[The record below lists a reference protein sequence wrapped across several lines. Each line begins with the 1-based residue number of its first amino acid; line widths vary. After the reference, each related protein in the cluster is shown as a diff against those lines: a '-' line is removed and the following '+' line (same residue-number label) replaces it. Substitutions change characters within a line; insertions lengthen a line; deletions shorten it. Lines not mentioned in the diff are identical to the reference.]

1 VDLEA
6 ERRLQ
11 QFLIAAIQAGVITSA
26 HDLSEGGLAVALAEA
41 CMGGPYADQCLGA
54 RLDLTEYTPG
64 MEAGALLFAE
74 DHGRAVI
81 SLPFARRNK
90 LARLARDHGVS
101 LFGAGRVTGPA
112 DPLEIV
118 FGDRAWAWD
127 VKHLRRVYMEAIPR
141 RMARVATSA
150 GEGE

>member
-1 VDLEA
+1 
-6 ERRLQ
+6 
-11 QFLIAAIQAGVITSA
+11 
-26 HDLSEGGLAVALAEA
+26 
-41 CMGGPYADQCLGA
+41 MGGPYADQCLGA

-64 MEAGALLFAE
+64 IEAAQLLFAE

-81 SLPFARRNK
+81 SLPFARRNQLAG
-90 LARLARDHGVS
+90 LARAHGVS
-101 LFGAGRVTGPA
+101 IFGAGRVSGPA

-118 FGDRAWAWD
+118 FADRAWAWD
-127 VKHLRRVYMEAIPR
+127 VKHLRRIYMEAIPR